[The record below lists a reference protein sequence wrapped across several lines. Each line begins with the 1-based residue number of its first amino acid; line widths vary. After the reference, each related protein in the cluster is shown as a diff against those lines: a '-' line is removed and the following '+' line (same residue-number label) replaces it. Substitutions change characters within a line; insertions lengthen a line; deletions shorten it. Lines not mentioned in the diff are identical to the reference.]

1 MKNLIK
7 KMTDEKKKEQLAKD
21 FSEML
26 KHADR
31 YFDNDN
37 KVVKYHISLHILSK
51 KDIDVDIEDI
61 YKIIRERVV
70 INNGAIDYTTK
81 GNILDLDA
89 KLKFSGYFH
98 YDQNNSITFL
108 PMYREHF
115 EDEYRHQR
123 DLLERNAVTSF
134 RLPVQNIRKRR
145 EFFPDH
151 LFIYVAEKKKI
162 YDGYKFVTTFLSE
175 FHEKTFYYKGS
186 IEYNL
191 VQHLN
196 VLKSE
201 VM

>member
-1 MKNLIK
+1 MKNSIK

-70 INNGAIDYTTK
+70 INNGAIDYITK
-81 GNILDLDA
+81 GNVPDLEA
-89 KLKFSGYFH
+89 NLKFSGYFH
-98 YDQNNSITFL
+98 YNQNNSITFL

-134 RLPVQNIRKRR
+134 RLPVQNIKKEENFFQTIFLYMLQKKRKFMTDINLLLLFYQNFMKR
-145 EFFPDH
+145 
-151 LFIYVAEKKKI
+151 LFII
-162 YDGYKFVTTFLSE
+162 
-175 FHEKTFYYKGS
+175 KG
-186 IEYNL
+186 
-191 VQHLN
+191 QLN
-196 VLKSE
+196 IT
-201 VM
+201 